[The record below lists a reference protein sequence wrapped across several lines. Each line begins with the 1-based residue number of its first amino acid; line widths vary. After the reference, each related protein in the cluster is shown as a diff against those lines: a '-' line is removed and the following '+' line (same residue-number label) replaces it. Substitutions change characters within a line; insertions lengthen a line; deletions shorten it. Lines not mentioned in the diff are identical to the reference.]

1 MYVPAAPVASVPMLV
16 WQSWTG
22 APLKKVVRATLLP
35 VPTTFSC
42 IVYQVPATAAA
53 AGVTLPHVPVAP
65 VPDGELV
72 PFSSRSA
79 PLASIA
85 NAYWFDESVARA
97 TIPARYDVL
106 VPPHCVTFTRAV
118 IVWSVH
124 VGCPAT
130 ENVLP
135 LPP

>member
-1 MYVPAAPVASVPMLV
+1 MV
-16 WQSWTG
+16 
-22 APLKKVVRATLLP
+22 PLKKVEMNTSLP
-35 VPTTFSC
+35 VPTIFSC
-42 IVYQVPATAAA
+42 IVYQVPATAAGV
-53 AGVTLPHVPVAP
+53 GVTLPQVPLAP

-72 PFSSRSA
+72 PFSRRSA

-85 NAYWFDESVARA
+85 NTYRFDESVARA

-124 VGCPAT
+124 AVERPPS

-135 LPP
+135 LPPW